1 MLASDTADQLDR
13 TPYPIEG
20 LRVGI
25 NYHNQT
31 LGKHRI
37 RFSMEPAIAQIMRR
51 GLEYPRIH
59 FDGDLV
65 NGLRIWCENEG
76 GMAPT
81 ASYTGAWS
89 VTVPVRR
96 LRGREQHIGAMDVA
110 FEWERNETGPVMIV
124 SRLPDVLLPE
134 AVIDKLPNSQVDVE
148 TRMER
153 ADRKLRKEWAKLGTG
168 IDEGV
173 SFEAPHVPLTP
184 EQIAEPE
191 AQLTEET
198 AAEATEPDQSPEV
211 STVEPP
217 SRSAV
222 DLKDAIAM
230 VNELVDQLGDSVA
243 LSIDENGHVRAKRRI
258 VQYIDL

>member
-1 MLASDTADQLDR
+1 MLAPDTEDQLDR
-13 TPYPIEG
+13 TPYPSEG

-25 NYHNQT
+25 NFHSQT

-37 RFSMEPAIAQIMRR
+37 RFSMETGIANIMRR
-51 GLEYPRIH
+51 GLEYPRVH

-65 NGLRIWCENEG
+65 NGLRIWCEEEG

-110 FEWERNETGPVMIV
+110 FEWERDDTGPVMIV
-124 SRLPDVLLPE
+124 PRLPDALLPE
-134 AVIDKLPNSQVDVE
+134 AVIDKLPNSKVDPE

-153 ADRKLRKEWAKLGTG
+153 ADRKLRKEWGKLGTG

-184 EQIAEPE
+184 EQIAQPEPE
-191 AQLTEET
+191 PEES
-198 AAEATEPDQSPEV
+198 EPDG
-211 STVEPP
+211 EPTHLANIEAIENAP
-217 SRSAV
+217 NRHEV
-222 DLKDAIAM
+222 DLKDALAM
-230 VNELVDQLGDSVA
+230 VNEIIDRLGDGVV